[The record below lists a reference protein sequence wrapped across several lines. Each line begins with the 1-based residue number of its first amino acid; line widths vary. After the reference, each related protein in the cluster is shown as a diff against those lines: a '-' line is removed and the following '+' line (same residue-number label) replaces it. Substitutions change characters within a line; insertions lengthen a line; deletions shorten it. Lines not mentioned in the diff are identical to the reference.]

1 MSTENRIITL
11 FERMANS
18 PEDIHKNAD
27 VFDLFSNAIELIP
40 DCYSSDQEFFMK
52 VFAPENLSVLPLWAL
67 CDVVH
72 YYETNGIW
80 DFIRKS
86 NKDQILRNIHRLGDR
101 KKVVE
106 NSWAL
111 KTGYEELDLWMGGF
125 KNGSLYLLGGRPSMG
140 KTAFAVNLVNYIA
153 VKAHVPT
160 IWFSLEQSA
169 GALTERLINLRS
181 KMRAGCV
188 KEKTIRLSAEVPT
201 TSKNP
206 LRIIDTPA
214 ITIGEMAEQCRMLQ
228 KKDQFTAG
236 FVVVDYFQLL
246 GPKMEDHESLPSARA
261 DMLKDLK
268 QMTFSAMTS
277 IGAIMVMIFVCLML
291 AQVLVRLKVPQAIVE
306 LIFGITTNKV
316 IILIIVNL
324 FLFIVGMIVNDTTGM
339 LICAPLLLPLMRE
352 IGVSTVQFAAIM
364 GVNLAM
370 GGVTPP
376 YASILYLGMRVGNC
390 EFKDIFGPTMKLL
403 IFGYV
408 PVVFLTS
415 FIPALSEFLPR
426 LLGYM

>member
-1 MSTENRIITL
+1 MSTENRIIAL

-67 CDVVH
+67 FDVVH

-86 NKDQILRNIHRLGDR
+86 NKDQILRNIHRLGFR

-106 NSWAL
+106 NGWAL

-140 KTAFAVNLVNYIA
+140 KTAFAANLVNYIA
-153 VKAHVPT
+153 VKSHVPT

-201 TSKNP
+201 ISNNP
-206 LRIIDTPA
+206 LWIIDKPA
-214 ITIGEMAEQCRMLQ
+214 ISIGEMATQCRMLQ
-228 KKDQFTAG
+228 KQNQFAAC

-246 GPKMEDHESLPSARA
+246 GADTKDNKSFPSLSGN
-261 DMLKDLK
+261 MLKDLK
-268 QMTFSAMTS
+268 QMAEELN
-277 IGAIMVMIFVCLML
+277 CP
-291 AQVLVRLKVPQAIVE
+291 VLVLSQLERTCEERKDHWPE
-306 LIFGITTNKV
+306 LCDLPFDRDGYGV
-316 IILIIVNL
+316 LDGV
-324 FLFIVGMIVNDTTGM
+324 
-339 LICAPLLLPLMRE
+339 LLLYREEYYNSSAENSGLTEVTVYRNHLRESKIIRMRWIPE
-352 IGVSTVQFAAIM
+352 YGAFVSID
-364 GVNLAM
+364 
-370 GGVTPP
+370 
-376 YASILYLGMRVGNC
+376 RH
-390 EFKDIFGPTMKLL
+390 
-403 IFGYV
+403 
-408 PVVFLTS
+408 
-415 FIPALSEFLPR
+415 
-426 LLGYM
+426 

>member
-1 MSTENRIITL
+1 MSTENRIIAL

-80 DFIRKS
+80 ELIRKS
-86 NKDQILRNIHRLGDR
+86 NKNQILRNIHRLGDR
-101 KKVVE
+101 KRAVE
-106 NSWAL
+106 NSWTL

-140 KTAFAVNLVNYIA
+140 KTAFAVNLMNHIA
-153 VKAHVPT
+153 VKSHVPT

-169 GALTERLINLRS
+169 EALTEGLINLRS
-181 KMRAGCV
+181 KMRAGCG
-188 KEKTIRLSAEVPT
+188 KEKTINPSAGVPT

-206 LRIIDTPA
+206 LWIIDTPA

-246 GPKMEDHESLPSARA
+246 GPKMEDTESLPSAKV
-261 DMLKDLK
+261 DMLKELK
-268 QMTFSAMTS
+268 QMAEEMN
-277 IGAIMVMIFVCLML
+277 CP
-291 AQVLVRLKVPQAIVE
+291 VLVLSQLERTCEERKDHWPE
-306 LIFGITTNKV
+306 LCDLPFDRDGDGV
-316 IILIIVNL
+316 LDGV
-324 FLFIVGMIVNDTTGM
+324 
-339 LICAPLLLPLMRE
+339 LLLYREEYYNRSTENSGLTEVTVYRNHLRESKIIRMRWIPE
-352 IGVSTVQFAAIM
+352 YGAFVSID
-364 GVNLAM
+364 
-370 GGVTPP
+370 
-376 YASILYLGMRVGNC
+376 RH
-390 EFKDIFGPTMKLL
+390 
-403 IFGYV
+403 
-408 PVVFLTS
+408 
-415 FIPALSEFLPR
+415 
-426 LLGYM
+426 